1 MQPVLTRTETAQ
13 SKTSVKREAAKSLS
27 PQRPQ
32 NKNEELI
39 AKPDIYQQNNISPV
53 NVGNVR
59 DTAALQNKTIDST
72 NKKDLDETNKTNKL
86 DKTPKNI
93 IKRT

>member
-1 MQPVLTRTETAQ
+1 MLSRTETAQ

-27 PQRPQ
+27 PQRPK

-39 AKPDIYQQNNISPV
+39 AKPDIYLQNNISPV

-59 DTAALQNKTIDST
+59 DTAALQNKTIDSV
-72 NKKDLDETNKTNKL
+72 KKDLDETNKTNKL